1 MPLDD
6 LIAEGLKHFLGSV
19 ARVVIELFWEVLCRT
34 LGYWTLRV
42 LSFGHYEPDEEGWLP
57 AAVGLLMLLGIVWA
71 GLSFFD

>member
-6 LIAEGLKHFLGSV
+6 LITEGLKHFLGGV
-19 ARVVIELFWEVLCRT
+19 VRVIFELFREVLCRK

-42 LSFGHYEPDEEGWLP
+42 LSFGHHEPDEEGWLP
-57 AAVGLLMLLGIVWA
+57 AAVGLLMLPGIVWT